1 MTFRCE
7 ICDAWLPMFQFSK
20 LCPTCYKIRTITKC
34 YSAKEILSTL
44 ENNFLVSA
52 MMEQEKRKEDVEFY
66 KNEDERLAKEA
77 LKEFNPTAEQLAKL
91 EEQAKKVLEAQEKAN
106 EERKAQGVWDNAPL
120 TKEYPK
126 HFVGNDVMPPLIETE
141 EEEEDERVPK
151 GRKCKKK

>member
-66 KNEDERLAKEA
+66 KNEDERLAKAA
-77 LKEFNPTAEQLAKL
+77 LKEFNPTDEQLAKL
-91 EEQAKKVLEAQEKAN
+91 EEQANKVLEAQEKAK
-106 EERKAQGVWDNAPL
+106 EVVKGVWDNAPL

-126 HFVGNDVMPPLIETE
+126 HFVANDVMPPLIETE
-141 EEEEDERVPK
+141 GTRS
-151 GRKCKKK
+151 RKCKGKNKEK